1 VPLRRHPKAHDFAEA
16 LGVPTPVLARV
27 DPRGGICTR
36 QQGCLNR
43 LTFCRVLRPDVGNAP
58 SLLLILTVVGP
69 SGLPFAMI
77 TAKPPLVSFR
87 GAQEHGKPL
96 SEPLV
101 VYASATMSLPTT

>member
-1 VPLRRHPKAHDFAEA
+1 MNARTGA
-16 LGVPTPVLARV
+16 PTPVLAQAY
-27 DPRGGICTR
+27 PMAGICTR
-36 QQGCLNR
+36 QQGCPNQ
-43 LTFCRVLRPDVGNAP
+43 LTFCHVLRPDVGNAP

-87 GAQEHGKPL
+87 GAQEPGKPL